1 MLRRF
6 ARCFLL
12 VLAAAASTPAV
23 LAQQVAVEEF
33 SLPNGMQFLLVPR
46 SDQPNVVSAGWV
58 AKVGSV
64 DERPGITGISHFFEH
79 MMFKGT
85 DTIGTRDPAKDAKYR
100 AEQKAV
106 RDEINRLVWTKQ
118 YERLNRG
125 EIDDAWDPANDT
137 QELRVLR
144 GKLDALI
151 KAQQGRGAGGADAAT
166 IVKDEFDQVY
176 TKAGGSGMN
185 AFTSYDLTCYFITV
199 PANKLELW
207 AWMESDRLHDSVF
220 REFYSERDVV
230 HEERRL
236 RTDSTPTGRFEEQ
249 FDAMFWM
256 ASGYSWPVI
265 GWTSDLNSYTMEE
278 AMKYFNIYYR
288 PNNLCGV
295 VVGDFNPSEVKET
308 IRSYFSRLK
317 RGEQAPPPV
326 ITLEVE
332 QMAEMRLNA
341 ECDCQPSVEVRYHA
355 VPFRHRDSYALEVMA
370 AVLNGRTGRLYKS
383 LVEGA
388 EIAADAG
395 AQFDARKYAGAFSFF
410 AEVKG
415 DSDPSDLE
423 QAWYAQL
430 KKIQDEAVPANEL
443 QKVKNQ
449 FAASNFRRLKSN
461 FFLLEQLGSY
471 EGLGTW
477 QEINDAPKRIDA
489 VTAEDIQRVARDYF
503 ADKNRSVATYRR
515 KAGAEDGAQAT
526 DVDADIAALP
536 EVMRAQAGAA
546 ATQIAR
552 ETDANKLA
560 EGMAQMQSQAE
571 QVPPQMKPLFDFILA
586 KIEARLAEL
595 EAGK

>member
-1 MLRRF
+1 
-6 ARCFLL
+6 
-12 VLAAAASTPAV
+12 VLAGAASTPAV

-236 RTDSTPTGRFEEQ
+236 RTDSTPTGRFQEQ
-249 FDAMFWM
+249 FDAMFW
-256 ASGYSWPVI
+256 ASCGYAWPVI
-265 GWTSDLNSYTMEE
+265 GWPSDLNSYTFEQ
-278 AMKYFNIYYR
+278 AQDYWNTYYR
-288 PNNLCGV
+288 PGNLVGI
-295 VVGDFNPSEVKET
+295 VVGDFDPVKAKAFIT
-308 IRSYFSRLK
+308 KYFSRLDSGTK
-317 RGEQAPPPV
+317 PPPPV
-326 ITLEVE
+326 VTLEVE
-332 QMAEMRLNA
+332 QLAEQRMNA
-341 ECDCQPSVEVRYHA
+341 AGDFPPAIEIRYHT
-355 VPFRHRDSYALEVMA
+355 VPAGHVDSYPLDMLSE
-370 AVLNGRTGRLYKS
+370 VLNERTGRLYTG
-383 LVEGA
+383 LVEGRG
-388 EIAADAG
+388 IASSARASSDT
-395 AQFDARKYAGAFSFF
+395 RKYAGLFAFD
-410 AEVKG
+410 AETRG
-415 DSDPSDLE
+415 AATPEQLE
-423 QAWYAQL
+423 AAWY
-430 KKIQDEAVPANEL
+430 EEL
-443 QKVKNQ
+443 AKLQTEELPERELRKVKNRV
-449 FAASNFRRLKSN
+449 AAGNYRRLENNMS
-461 FFLLEQLGSY
+461 LLIQLAFA
-471 EGLGTW
+471 EALLDW
-477 QEINDAPKRIDA
+477 REINDGPKKYEA
-489 VTAEDIQRVARDYF
+489 VTAADIKRVAEKYF
-503 ADKNRSVATYRR
+503 APTNRSVAVYRR
-515 KAGAEDGAQAT
+515 Q
-526 DVDADIAALP
+526 
-536 EVMRAQAGAA
+536 
-546 ATQIAR
+546 
-552 ETDANKLA
+552 
-560 EGMAQMQSQAE
+560 
-571 QVPPQMKPLFDFILA
+571 
-586 KIEARLAEL
+586 
-595 EAGK
+595 